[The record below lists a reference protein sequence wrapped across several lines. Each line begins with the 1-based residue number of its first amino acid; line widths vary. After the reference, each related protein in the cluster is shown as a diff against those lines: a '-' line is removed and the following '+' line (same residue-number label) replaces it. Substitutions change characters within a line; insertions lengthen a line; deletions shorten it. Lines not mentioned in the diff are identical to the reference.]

1 MIENTIEERGGAD
14 MMFYLYMII
23 GILLF
28 AALIDYRRRR
38 NNNTKHTR
46 HSDPSTKKG
55 ESSNYQSGEG
65 RDW

>member
-1 MIENTIEERGGAD
+1 
-14 MMFYLYMII
+14 MMFYLYMIM

-46 HSDPSTKKG
+46 HSDPATKKG